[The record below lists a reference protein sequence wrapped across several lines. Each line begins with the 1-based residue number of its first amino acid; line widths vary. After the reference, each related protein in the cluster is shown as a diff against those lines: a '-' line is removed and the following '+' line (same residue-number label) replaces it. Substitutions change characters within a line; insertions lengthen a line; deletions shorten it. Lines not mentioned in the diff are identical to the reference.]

1 MDSPV
6 LSMIKNLTMKRHS
19 LILIIVAIALTGFLY
34 YRPKVVVK
42 NESKANRDQV
52 ADTKAA
58 ASNNAKG
65 DITTQAPKLSPEEE
79 KQIGAL
85 KQKLATASDKIP
97 VYNEIAEAFAKANRF
112 DSAAVYVEKIA
123 LAQPTTEHW
132 LRAGDAYYQ
141 AFTLALKP
149 ENVEHLAGKTRAAY
163 NKVLE
168 KSPRQLQAK
177 TNLAMTYVQTDS
189 PMQAIAMLREVLA
202 EEPNFEPALM
212 NMGVL
217 SMQSNQYTKAADRFR
232 QVLRINP
239 NNVNAQF
246 GLGYSLLELGEKEQ
260 AKKILLDLKQKVKEP
275 TLLEELNKTLESI
288 K

>member
-1 MDSPV
+1 
-6 LSMIKNLTMKRHS
+6 MKRHF
-19 LILIIVAIALTGFLY
+19 LILIIIAIALTGFLY

-42 NESKANRDQV
+42 NEAKANRDKV
-52 ADTKAA
+52 TDAKAA
-58 ASNNAKG
+58 GSNNNAKG

-79 KQIGAL
+79 KQIADL
-85 KQKLATASDKIP
+85 KQKLSTASDKIT

-132 LRAGDAYYQ
+132 LRAGDAYFQ
-141 AFTLALKP
+141 AFNLALKP
-149 ENVEHLAGKTRAAY
+149 ENVEHLAGKTRLAY
-163 NKVLE
+163 QKVLE

-177 TNLAMTYVQTDS
+177 TNMAMTYVQTDS
-189 PMQAIAMLREVLA
+189 PMQAIMMLREVLE

-212 NMGVL
+212 NLGVL
-217 SMQSNQYTKAADRFR
+217 SMQSNQYAKAADRFR

-239 NNVNAQF
+239 ANVNAQF
-246 GLGYSLLELGEKEQ
+246 GLGFSLIELGEKEQ